1 MAFAKVLGG
10 IILVIIV
17 IAIVSYLVYA
27 NLIIPQ
33 PPLPENK
40 ARLIRYLT
48 CSFALCTYGCK
59 TPEVIDILL
68 DPGLGCND
76 IFDCNATQQGE
87 HLCGSDYKIPL
98 LLKDEVNYNS
108 NYFVTDA
115 VLNDVAKFGKKNI
128 WFVSGG
134 CYLSVWRNIKLDGFE
149 VDFGCSENVWT
160 HQLMGTCYGT
170 LRGSD
175 SCSKG
180 KTGTNPN
187 VKYWDWNV
195 GTGHLWID
203 PALATNCEEFT
214 VDESMGTPTGT
225 KYYKNCKF
233 SSGSTI
239 YIWAEPEY
247 DTDGNPVYCPELVL
261 CTS

>member
-1 MAFAKVLGG
+1 MAYAKVLGG

-17 IAIVSYLVYA
+17 IAIVSYVFYA
-27 NLIIPQ
+27 NLINPQ
-33 PPLPENK
+33 TPLPENK

-48 CSFALCTYGCK
+48 CSFALCAYGCK

-87 HLCGSDYKIPL
+87 HLCGPDYKIPL
-98 LLKDEVNYNS
+98 QLKDEVNYNS
-108 NYFVTDA
+108 NYFVSGSTHL
-115 VLNDVAKFGKKNI
+115 LNDVIKFGKEEI
-128 WFVSGG
+128 WVNNLHG

-149 VDFGCSENVWT
+149 EDFGC
-160 HQLMGTCYGT
+160 TCYGT
-170 LRGSD
+170 LRGSE

-214 VDESMGTPTGT
+214 VDETMGTPTGT

-247 DTDGNPVYCPELVL
+247 DTWDDPPTIVYCPELVL